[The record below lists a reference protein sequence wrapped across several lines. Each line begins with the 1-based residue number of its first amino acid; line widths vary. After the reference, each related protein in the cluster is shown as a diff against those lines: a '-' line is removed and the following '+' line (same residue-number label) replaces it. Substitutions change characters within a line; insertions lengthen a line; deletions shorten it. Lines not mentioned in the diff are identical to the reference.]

1 MGDVERGRGSTGSRH
16 VAVLP
21 RDDFIPFISVS
32 FPLEFSSTNQP
43 DPPVHSEPQVLSP
56 KPAAVGLLGDLQMLG
71 FWSGRQ
77 ASPNAVTHLL
87 GQRVHTNFLSWPLR

>member
-1 MGDVERGRGSTGSRH
+1 MTFQAVNEEPRRFTAARVSTAWGTWS
-16 VAVLP
+16 VDGGVQALDMWLSY
-21 RDDFIPFISVS
+21 RDDFTPFISVS

-71 FWSGRQ
+71 FW
-77 ASPNAVTHLL
+77 
-87 GQRVHTNFLSWPLR
+87 

>member
-1 MGDVERGRGSTGSRH
+1 MCVYSMGDVERGRGSTGSRH

-21 RDDFIPFISVS
+21 RDDFTPFISVS

-71 FWSGRQ
+71 FW
-77 ASPNAVTHLL
+77 
-87 GQRVHTNFLSWPLR
+87 